1 MMPRP
6 TSWEAHSDARTAT
19 LSAPSI
25 FNSGPK
31 IGPTNMLS
39 TSSAVLAIPV
49 DAIALAAKGPPPAA
63 SQVVI
68 NMYNVRRPTWL
79 APPVT
84 IRSMNSGVP
93 KGNRSIFA
101 TGSRSPRDGSSR
113 RGMVSGSPVRAQRS
127 SVAGFGAPRQ
137 HMGSLSSLKAG
148 TTRCVPRR
156 WGHEPGRGPAKTV
169 RDQPSQSGMSTQRL
183 ADPVGAAGA
192 KSFLKQAAGQQIGGY
207 QDAGGI
213 VAPGVGARD
222 CQLRSVGGRKAQP
235 HPRCDQRGRCGRGNV
250 EVGT

>member
-1 MMPRP
+1 MMPSP
-6 TSWEAHSDARTAT
+6 TSWDAHNDARTAT

-25 FNSGPK
+25 FR
-31 IGPTNMLS
+31 IGPNIGPMNMLS
-39 TSSAVLAIPV
+39 TISAVLAIPV

-68 NMYNVRRPTWL
+68 SMCNVRRPTWL
-79 APPVT
+79 TPPAT

-127 SVAGFGAPRQ
+127 SVAGFGEPRQ

-148 TTRCVPRR
+148 STRYVPRR

-192 KSFLKQAAGQQIGGY
+192 QSFLKQAVGQQIGGDH
-207 QDAGGI
+207 DAAGT
-213 VAPGVGARD
+213 VAASVGDRVVHIRIA
-222 CQLRSVGGRKAQP
+222 GGRKSQP
-235 HPRCDQRGRCGRGNV
+235 HPRSDQRGQCRRGDV
-250 EVGT
+250 